1 MKKFALA
8 LAPVAFALAGCGST
22 DDASTEAEADTV
34 EVNADEALADVP
46 PPAADAEANA
56 VEAATEDA
64 EAAVEATAAEA
75 GQNAAD
81 VAARAQAAAAE
92 ATEDTQ

>member
-34 EVNADEALADVP
+34 EMLADVEAQ
-46 PPAADAEANA
+46 PAADAEANA

-64 EAAVEATAAEA
+64 EDAVEATAAEA
-75 GQNAAD
+75 GANAED